1 MKKRILYNEIYS
13 SNVFVIKKYRSKF
26 KLILFKTLRNS
37 GVEMPCKKKH
47 GENLHKLENN
57 LSRAK
62 STIYELAICN
72 DWDYFVTLTINSNK
86 YNREDLKEYYKDFS
100 KFLNNY
106 NYQNHCNIK
115 YLFIPEL
122 HKDGKSWHMH
132 GLLYNLPYHKL
143 TINKNGYLDW
153 SDYSSRFGYMSLS
166 KIRDIE
172 KTSLYITKYITK
184 STENTKIALGN
195 HLYYCSK
202 GLKRAEKLFQGHI
215 YGINPLLKYD
225 FINDYLS
232 IKNLNEEDLKDIIM
246 ESEFVKLC

>member
-1 MKKRILYNEIYS
+1 MNRHFFNNEYS
-13 SNVFVIKKYRSKF
+13 YNVFVIKKYRSKF
-26 KLILFKTLRNS
+26 KLILFKALRNS
-37 GVEMPCKKKH
+37 GVDLPCKKH
-47 GENLHKLENN
+47 GNNPYKLQNN

-72 DWDYFVTLTINSNK
+72 DWDYFVTLTINRNK
-86 YNREDLKEYYKDFS
+86 YNRENLKEYYKDFS

-132 GLLYNLPYHKL
+132 GLLYNLPENKL
-143 TINKNGYLDW
+143 TVNKNGYLDW
-153 SDYSSRFGYMSLS
+153 LDYSIRFGYMSLS

-172 KTSLYITKYITK
+172 RTSLYITKYITK
-184 STENTKIALGN
+184 STENTKIELGN

-202 GLKRAEKLFQGHI
+202 GLKRADKLFKGYI
-215 YGINPLLKYD
+215 YGINPNLKYD

-232 IKNLNEEDLKDIIM
+232 IKNLSEEDLKDIIT
-246 ESEFVKLC
+246 ESEFVKI